1 MVGQL
6 KAGMAFSNASVALVH
21 GMSRPLG
28 AIFGIPHGI
37 ANAMLLPTVLRYTL
51 PGAEDRLA
59 TLASVVGA
67 SDASAPGER
76 AIEFVDA
83 VERLTRNLG
92 IQSLGRYGLQQKEF
106 EEALD
111 KMAADALASGSPA
124 NNPRIPTPGEIVALY
139 REAY

>member
-1 MVGQL
+1 
-6 KAGMAFSNASVALVH
+6 
-21 GMSRPLG
+21 MSRPLG

-37 ANAMLLPTVLRYTL
+37 ANAMLLPTVLRYTM
-51 PGAEDRLA
+51 PEAEDRLA
-59 TLASVVGA
+59 TLACVVGA
-67 SDASAPGER
+67 SVASAPAER

-92 IQSLGRYGLQQKEF
+92 IPTLGRYGLQQQEF